1 MCVSVPELN
10 RKAVTSNATPNGM
23 RYGGFTPDKDV
34 GRGRDQRHL
43 VETRRRQRDGLGL
56 LPVAYNHKLVRKRNT
71 RDKTH
76 AVSTHPRAWVRIL
89 GQVRLT
95 KVSRRL
101 RPLLTLPILAPSAS
115 DKERK
120 KSLIQ

>member
-1 MCVSVPELN
+1 MEVS
-10 RKAVTSNATPNGM
+10 RQIRTSEEDETKGISL
-23 RYGGFTPDKDV
+23 
-34 GRGRDQRHL
+34 RHL
-43 VETRRRQRDGLGL
+43 VETRRTQQDGLGL
-56 LPVAYNHKLVRKRNT
+56 LPAAYNHKLVRKRNT

-120 KSLIQ
+120 KKSLIQ